1 MERELEPS
9 VGPAGGF
16 ICDEMGLGNYTHYR
30 YNDSPSQ
37 GTEQKTLIVLP
48 KSLLEQWE
56 TILRFTGVKALIY
69 HGAQTK
75 NIGAEELDTCRIV
88 ITTYGMIATRKVSE
102 GKQNT
107 LANYGKKTGVESSM
121 MKHTILGII
130 IPVCLKEQ
138 RN

>member
-1 MERELEPS
+1 MILHPK
-9 VGPAGGF
+9 GP
-16 ICDEMGLGNYTHYR
+16 
-30 YNDSPSQ
+30 
-37 GTEQKTLIVLP
+37 EQKTLIVLP

-56 TILRFTGVKALIY
+56 KAVLRFTGVQALIY
-69 HGAQTK
+69 HGAQAK

-102 GKQNT
+102 GKPEYT
-107 LANYGKKTGVESSM
+107 CKLWKKTGVESSM